1 MSATKT
7 KHADSLFTELLLRAF
22 ALLAY
27 AYAVSRF
34 GLAWWEDRTRW
45 TLLLLVIIEGFT
57 GLMVLLA
64 RRAERRDF
72 SPLVVVATVYA
83 GFFYLLFQTAGTTR
97 LIPELAGVGL
107 QVAGMLWQ
115 FAAKIALGRSF
126 GLLPAARGLVVSGP
140 YRVVRHPI
148 YLGYLVTH
156 VGFLLTNF
164 CWRNLL
170 ILVMLYMVQVLR
182 IFREEAQLGLS
193 EAYQE
198 YRRRVRWRLLPFV
211 F

>member
-1 MSATKT
+1 MSDSKSP
-7 KHADSLFTELLLRAF
+7 HADSLLTEVLLRAF

-27 AYAVSRF
+27 VYAVSRF
-34 GLAWWEDRTRW
+34 GHAWWEDRSRW

-64 RRAERRDF
+64 RRAERRDL
-72 SPLVVVATVYA
+72 SPVVVVATVYA
-83 GFFYLLFQTAGTTR
+83 GFFYLLFQTANTTR
-97 LIPELAGVGL
+97 IIPELAGVTL
-107 QVAGMLWQ
+107 QILGMLWQ
-115 FAAKIALGRSF
+115 LSAKIVLGRSF
-126 GLLPAARGLVVSGP
+126 GLLPAARGLVMRGP

-164 CWRNLL
+164 CLANLA
-170 ILVMLYMVQVLR
+170 ILVALYAVQVLR